1 MKYLYIWK
9 NLKFKTMKKLLLLL
23 MIIPMIGF
31 GQQLEIF
38 EKDLDFCN
46 RLEMYLLDPTDSVS
60 PVQLIELLACAA
72 RHKNS
77 DFLDILQEHQYFEEG
92 MLKEK
97 KNFGIGGE
105 CEHLEEFSM
114 FLSKGPKSNR
124 DIKTLNRYISSW
136 SNIQADYVSPMIP
149 FGGKEYIKVSLYD
162 RTRNDEGLDIGDTG
176 RTLLFTNVERGS
188 NNWMVIMHPE
198 RLQKAVHK
206 FFKKEK
212 NWHFDKYPKK

>member
-1 MKYLYIWK
+1 
-9 NLKFKTMKKLLLLL
+9 MKKLLLLL

-31 GQQLEIF
+31 GQR
-38 EKDLDFCN
+38 DSSDFQSCYHVYYS
-46 RLEMYLLDPTDSVS
+46 EEPYT
-60 PVQLIELLACAA
+60 PVQLIDLLACAA

-77 DFLDILQEHQYFEEG
+77 DFLDILQNLHEE
-92 MLKEK
+92 LKSMDLYSDDGTA
-97 KNFGIGGE
+97 NLT

-114 FLSKGPKSNR
+114 FLIKGPTSNR

-136 SNIQADYVSPMIP
+136 SNIEADYVSPMIP

-176 RTLLFTNVERGS
+176 RTLLFTNGERGS
-188 NNWMVIMHPE
+188 NYWMVIMHPE